1 MKRLTGILL
10 ALALMLSTGLTVFAE
25 PGTSQPII
33 KQIYGGGGKGET
45 PIGNS
50 FVELY
55 NPTDAEINLSGYTL
69 TDGTTTLTL
78 EGTIPANG
86 SYLIIG
92 AAGETTD
99 EFLTYDLPQA
109 DLTFDWTI
117 SNKSYTICLLKYG
130 EEVDSVT
137 SGSSEETKISKQ
149 KSLKRN
155 DVGNFEIV
163 VWEKDSVT
171 VDEAYVA
178 ANAPRNSKGNT
189 ALFIPSKRNRCTLRQ

>member
-78 EGTIPANG
+78 EGTIPAN
-86 SYLIIG
+86 
-92 AAGETTD
+92 
-99 EFLTYDLPQA
+99 
-109 DLTFDWTI
+109 
-117 SNKSYTICLLKYG
+117 
-130 EEVDSVT
+130 
-137 SGSSEETKISKQ
+137 
-149 KSLKRN
+149 
-155 DVGNFEIV
+155 
-163 VWEKDSVT
+163 
-171 VDEAYVA
+171 
-178 ANAPRNSKGNT
+178 
-189 ALFIPSKRNRCTLRQ
+189 